1 MGCRRCHDLLVQFGV
16 LVKVKNILINC
27 LEDKRL
33 RERERERE
41 RMVLTK
47 KKKSKYMFWRYS
59 KTNMY
64 VSLIEHYG
72 CL

>member
-41 RMVLTK
+41 AGSNEK
-47 KKKSKYMFWRYS
+47 KNLSTCFGAIPRPTCMQ
-59 KTNMY
+59 
-64 VSLIEHYG
+64 V
-72 CL
+72 

>member
-41 RMVLTK
+41 AGSNE

-59 KTNMY
+59 KTNLY
-64 VSLIEHYG
+64 ASLIEHYG

>member
-33 RERERERE
+33 REREAGSNE
-41 RMVLTK
+41 

-59 KTNMY
+59 KTNLY
-64 VSLIEHYG
+64 ASLIEHYG

>member
-41 RMVLTK
+41 DGSNEK
-47 KKKSKYMFWRYS
+47 KK
-59 KTNMY
+59 
-64 VSLIEHYG
+64 I
-72 CL
+72 

>member
-41 RMVLTK
+41 AGSNEK
-47 KKKSKYMFWRYS
+47 NK
-59 KTNMY
+59 
-64 VSLIEHYG
+64 I
-72 CL
+72 